1 MPSRFF
7 RNVSNLFSRKISNGG
22 LPSRDVAS
30 YGEAWC
36 ESANKK
42 KCGRDDEVG
51 AGRDGYSKSAVVELV
66 RIREEDKCCW
76 VGITRELDILKVR
89 N

>member
-1 MPSRFF
+1 MWHHMARHGVKVPT
-7 RNVSNLFSRKISNGG
+7 
-22 LPSRDVAS
+22 
-30 YGEAWC
+30 
-36 ESANKK
+36 KK